1 MLMSFG
7 IINFMESNM
16 LSARE
21 ALLQI
26 QAVLDVSTGN
36 LTNGGIELSERE
48 IDYIIQSI
56 CNGLENT
63 DVKN

>member
-1 MLMSFG
+1 MFILGDIMT
-7 IINFMESNM
+7 
-16 LSARE
+16 ARE

>member
-1 MLMSFG
+1 MT
-7 IINFMESNM
+7 
-16 LSARE
+16 ARE

>member
-1 MLMSFG
+1 MKNVYFK
-7 IINFMESNM
+7 ESIM